1 MAESF
6 RPIRLVDVELTAAPP
21 RLDALD
27 GYGAVRAL
35 VRLHGVPL
43 GCVTVPVRSGRLPAR
58 ALEEAILA
66 RLSPAVL
73 DHVLRDHLG
82 GADWRGAF
90 DALLASPCPRPS
102 GPVPLMTV
110 AVCTRGRSAQLA
122 RCLAA
127 LRRLDYPALDL
138 LVVDNA
144 PTDAATR
151 DVVQTHAGVRY
162 ACEPRPGLDRA
173 RNRAIAEARGEVLAY
188 TDDDAVPDEGWARA
202 LAAAFASAA
211 DVMAVTGPVLP
222 LALET
227 EAQELFE
234 LAGGFGSAF
243 APRVYRARGRLAIAR
258 FGEAGQLGT
267 GANMAFRRAVF
278 DAIGPFDPAL
288 DVGTVTNGGGDIE
301 MLFRVVHAG
310 WALSYTPAAL
320 VRHEHRRDRESLHRQ
335 LRNNGIGF
343 SAYVVRSILA
353 HPSERLAF
361 ARVWLRWLLRWPV
374 ARLGRTL
381 LRPGPVPRDLL
392 AAELIGAFVGLVRYQ
407 RARRIAAA
415 EGAA

>member
-1 MAESF
+1 MADAF
-6 RPIRLVDVELTAAPP
+6 RPIRLVDVELTAASP
-21 RLDALD
+21 RLDLLD

-43 GCVTVPVRSGRLPAR
+43 GSVTVPVRGGRIPVR
-58 ALEEAILA
+58 ALEEAILQ
-66 RLSPAVL
+66 RLSPAML
-73 DHVLRDHLG
+73 DRALHEYLG
-82 GADWRGAF
+82 GAGWRGA
-90 DALLASPCPRPS
+90 LLSGACPRRTEPA
-102 GPVPLMTV
+102 PLMTV
-110 AVCTRGRSAQLA
+110 AVCTRGRPTQLA
-122 RCLAA
+122 RCLEA
-127 LRRLDYPALDL
+127 LGRLDYPALDL

-151 DVVQTHAGVRY
+151 DLVRAHAGVRY

-173 RNRAIAEARGEVLAY
+173 RNRAIAEARGELLAY
-188 TDDDAVPDEGWARA
+188 TDDDAVPDAGWASA

-222 LALET
+222 LVLET
-227 EAQELFE
+227 AAQELFE
-234 LAGGFGSAF
+234 LAGGFGSGF

-320 VRHEHRRDRESLHRQ
+320 VRHEHRRDRESLRRQ

-343 SAYVVRSILA
+343 SAYVVRSMLA
-353 HPSERLAF
+353 HPGERLAF

-374 ARLGRTL
+374 ARLARSL

-392 AAELIGAFVGLVRYQ
+392 AAELVGAFAGLLRYQ
-407 RARRIAAA
+407 RARRVAA
-415 EGAA
+415 EGTA